1 MNADVADY
9 EAFYRLWLP
18 IELELNMDGVGGAQ
32 SRAHARA
39 LAECALLSQRQ
50 ADAQATLEIG
60 KIAPSSFGGSS
71 TAGGNRT
78 ATSTNGRKRGA

>member
-1 MNADVADY
+1 MGVTVEDY

-39 LAECALLSQRQ
+39 LAECALLPQRQ

-60 KIAPSSFGGSS
+60 KTPPPPPQ
-71 TAGGNRT
+71 AGGNRT
-78 ATSTNGRKRGA
+78 AASTNGRKRGA